1 MSAFLIVVRYCK
13 TRQKRLLLC
22 TKIVGVFYGLVL
34 AVRKTKRNKSKCPF

>member
-1 MSAFLIVVRYCK
+1 MSGLQVVVRYCK
-13 TRQKRLLLC
+13 TRQKHLLLC